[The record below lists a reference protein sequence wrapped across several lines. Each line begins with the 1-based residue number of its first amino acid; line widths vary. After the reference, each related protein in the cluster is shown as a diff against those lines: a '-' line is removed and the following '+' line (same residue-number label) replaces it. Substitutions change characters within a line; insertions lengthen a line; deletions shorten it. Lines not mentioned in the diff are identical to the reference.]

1 MSAIGSWLSRQPAP
15 LLGLDISASSVK
27 LVELG
32 RDRRGRHVLERC
44 VLEPLQ
50 PGWVIDGSVERFDEV
65 AQAIAR
71 AVRASGSRTR
81 QVAMALPSSA
91 VITKTIV
98 LPPGLTET
106 ELEAQV
112 QAEASQYIPFSLEE
126 VSLDFCVAGPSAVSP
141 GDVEV
146 LIAASRRDRVLD
158 RQALAEAAGLQPRVL
173 DVETFAARLAADHLL
188 STLPGAVPNT
198 APDTAP
204 GTAPGT
210 WSGTHP
216 GTSPGTS
223 PEAVVALFE
232 LGSNTSSLQILR
244 GGELL
249 YDSDPSF
256 GGALL
261 TQQVA
266 RHYGLSLE
274 DAEARKCRGDLPPD
288 YAAAVLGPFV
298 DTLAQEVVRSLQ
310 FFFASTAH
318 ARVDLVL
325 LAGGSAALP
334 GLPEAVA
341 GHAACPCL
349 RVNPFHGMVQ
359 KDARRGPLTRS
370 DAPAFLTAC
379 GLALRRFHA

>member
-1 MSAIGSWLSRQPAP
+1 MPAIASWLSRQPAP

-50 PGWVIDGSVERFDEV
+50 PGWVVDGSVERFDEV
-65 AQAIAR
+65 ARAIAR
-71 AVRASGSRTR
+71 AVQASGSRTR

-91 VITKTIV
+91 VITKTLV
-98 LPPGLTET
+98 LPPGLSDL

-112 QAEASQYIPFSLEE
+112 QAEASQYIPFSLDE

-141 GDVEV
+141 GDTEV
-146 LIAASRRDRVLD
+146 LIAASRRDRVQD

-173 DVETFAARLAADHLL
+173 DVESFAARLAADRLL
-188 STLPGAVPNT
+188 STLPDIS
-198 APDTAP
+198 PD
-204 GTAPGT
+204 
-210 WSGTHP
+210 
-216 GTSPGTS
+216 
-223 PEAVVALFE
+223 AVVALFE
-232 LGSNTSSLQILR
+232 LGSSHASLQVLR
-244 GGELL
+244 GADVL
-249 YDSDPSF
+249 YDSDPPL

-261 TQQVA
+261 TQQIA

-274 DAEARKCRGDLPPD
+274 EAEARKCRGELPAD
-288 YAAAVLGPFV
+288 YALAVLAPFV
-298 DTLAQEVVRSLQ
+298 DTLAQEIVRSLQ
-310 FFFASTAH
+310 FFFASTVH

-325 LAGGSAALP
+325 LAGGCAALA

-341 GHAACPCL
+341 AHAGCACL
-349 RVNPFHGMVQ
+349 RVDPFRDMAL
-359 KDARRGPLTRS
+359 KSPGPGAAQRA

-379 GLALRRFHA
+379 GLALRRFAA